1 MGGTGHMYIQG
12 LRMCSVNREITGM
25 KKGDNL
31 PQAPAVLR
39 RSAAWVI
46 NASFQK
52 SRPESRF

>member
-1 MGGTGHMYIQG
+1 MYIQG